1 MGKGKLYLI
10 PTYLS
15 GTNNRDNI
23 TNAVKNVICKTSYYL
38 VENVRTARRYLASL
52 QLGLDIEIIHF
63 ESMDKH
69 FDVLALPKL
78 LKPLLAG
85 ENMGILSEAGLPA
98 IADPGNLAVRYAH
111 QEDIEVVCLEG
122 ASSIILGLISSGLN
136 GQQFTF
142 HGYLPIDPVL
152 REKKIR
158 TMEQIA
164 LSSGYSQ
171 VFMETPYRNQQLLTA
186 LCKVLRPD
194 TILAIGAD
202 LTGQEQCIRSKKISV
217 WKKGDIKLAKIPCI
231 FSMGFY

>member
-1 MGKGKLYLI
+1 
-10 PTYLS
+10 
-15 GTNNRDNI
+15 
-23 TNAVKNVICKTSYYL
+23 
-38 VENVRTARRYLASL
+38 
-52 QLGLDIEIIHF
+52 
-63 ESMDKH
+63 MDKH

-217 WKKGDIKLAKIPCI
+217 WKKGDIKLDKIPCI
-231 FSMGFY
+231 FSMGVY